1 MEISKTECN
10 GKTTF
15 SLSGRLDAVAAPGF
29 QVEFIPAFDA
39 AGFVEIDMSALA
51 YVSSAGLRVLLL
63 GQKTAQSK
71 GASMSIRNVPLDIKE
86 IFDMTGFSD
95 ILNIV

>member
-1 MEISKTECN
+1 MEIAKTECN
-10 GKTTF
+10 GKVTF
-15 SLSGRLDAVAAPGF
+15 TLSGRLDAVAAPGF
-29 QVEFIPAFDA
+29 QAELIPAFDT
-39 AGFVEIDMSALA
+39 AGFVELDMADLA

-71 GASMSIRNVPLDIKE
+71 GASMSIRNVPQDIRE